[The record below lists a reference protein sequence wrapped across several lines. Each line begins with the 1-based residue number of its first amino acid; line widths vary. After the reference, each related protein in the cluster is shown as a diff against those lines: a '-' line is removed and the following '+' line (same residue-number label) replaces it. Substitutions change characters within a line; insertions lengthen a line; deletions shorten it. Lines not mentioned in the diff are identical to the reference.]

1 MNFSNKSHDTTTV
14 YTTDG
19 RIVKQMVEPNQGS
32 VVNPLDKIKGK
43 DKSRYIVHYGNVSFS
58 ANDDISIDKMT
69 RAGRIPDCVESV
81 DGNECY
87 CLRGTM

>member
-1 MNFSNKSHDTTTV
+1 MNHSTKAHSPDTIH
-14 YTTDG
+14 TTDG
-19 RIVKQMVEPNQGS
+19 RTIKKTCSFPHGFVK
-32 VVNPLDKIKGK
+32 NPLDNIKGK
-43 DKSRYIVHYGNVSFS
+43 DKSKYIVHYGNVSFS